1 MVWETPPPTKTVL
14 ILLIY
19 SSERTNPWTGEKAIE
34 FVWFHLVA
42 IEAIWATGQLTTKIK
57 FAIETVWFFLKHFEF
72 FFFLVVGYLVMS
84 WHQAW
89 DISNQPLLSFQR
101 AVLSQLSCTQRVCE
115 TFWDFD
121 IRKWPLNFSQKI
133 AWHCFTTCRHRFA
146 WQAQY
151 FSVLHLT
158 LHTPHFTLHFTL
170 HPLHCTRYT
179 PHCTLHT
186 LHFRLH
192 TLHFT
197 LHTPH
202 STLHT
207 PHFTL

>member
-1 MVWETPPPTKTVL
+1 
-14 ILLIY
+14 
-19 SSERTNPWTGEKAIE
+19 
-34 FVWFHLVA
+34 
-42 IEAIWATGQLTTKIK
+42 
-57 FAIETVWFFLKHFEF
+57 
-72 FFFLVVGYLVMS
+72 MS

-115 TFWDFD
+115 TFWDFN

-207 PHFTL
+207 LHSTLHTLHFRFHTLHFALYTPHFTLYTLHFTPHTLHITLCGLLARTLCLPGLFPGIWCVSQFLFGVCRSGGGTSFPL